1 MSDQFFEDD
10 SLGKA
15 YDSRLMK
22 RLLMYLTPYKKWLV
36 LAFFVMV
43 ISSLLQLAGPL
54 VIKMAIDNYITV
66 GDVDGL
72 GRLSLIYALILLIQ
86 FFATW
91 GQIYLMEWIGQRA
104 MFDLRMV
111 TFKHIQ
117 TLTMDFYDRNP
128 VGRIITRVTS
138 DINSLNELFSSG
150 VVTILGDLLT
160 IFGIVGIMIAINFK
174 LAMIALIGLPLLIG
188 ATILFRYKV
197 RTAYR
202 EIRRNIAR
210 LNAFVQEHI
219 SGMPVVQYFVRE
231 KRAYEK
237 FSEINKDL
245 RDRHQKSVMYYAMF
259 FPIVMII
266 SSLSLAII
274 IWYGGGKVIQG
285 ALTFGALV
293 AFSQY
298 TEMFFRPLRDLS
310 EKYNILQSAMAASER
325 LFKLLDTKPSFAEP
339 EKSISQDGFKGK
351 IEFKNVWFAYN
362 NDEWIL
368 KDINLCICAGEKVA
382 VVGATGSGKTTLT
395 NLILRFYD
403 YQKGEIL
410 LDGNSLKKISGEK
423 IRDNISLVLQ
433 DIFLFSGDI
442 QKNIRLGNSHITDEK
457 IKKSAAEVNLTGLG
471 NGLKNGLKTDVG
483 ERGGLL
489 SVGQKQLV
497 SFARALAFDP
507 KILILDEAT
516 SSVDTETEMIIQQA
530 TETLMKGRTSIIIA
544 HRLSTIKKVDKIVVL
559 HKGVIREVGTH
570 DELLAQKGIYWNL
583 YQLQYKDQELSQ
595 VG

>member
-10 SLGKA
+10 NLGKA
-15 YDSRLMK
+15 YDSQLMK
-22 RLLMYLTPYKKWLV
+22 RLLHYLKPYKRWLV
-36 LAFFVMV
+36 IAFFVMV
-43 ISSLLQLAGPL
+43 LSSLLQLAGPL
-54 VIKMAIDNYITV
+54 VIKMAIDNHISV

-72 GRLSLIYALILLIQ
+72 GRLSLLYALILLIQ

-117 TLTMDFYDRNP
+117 TLSMDFYDRNP

-150 VVTILGDLLT
+150 VVTILGDVLT
-160 IFGIVGIMIAINFK
+160 IFGIVGVMIAINFK
-174 LAMIALIGLPLLIG
+174 LALTALIGLPLLIG
-188 ATILFRYKV
+188 ATILFRLKV
-197 RTAYR
+197 RSAYR

-219 SGMPVVQYFVRE
+219 SGMSVVQYFVRE
-231 KRAYEK
+231 KQVYDK
-237 FSEINKDL
+237 FTGINRDL
-245 RDRHQKSVMYYAMF
+245 RDRHQKSVVYYALF
-259 FPIVMII
+259 FPVVMII

-310 EKYNILQSAMAASER
+310 EKYNILQSAMASSER

-339 EKSISQDGFKGK
+339 EKSISQDGFKGE

-362 NDEWIL
+362 KDEWIL
-368 KDINLCICAGEKVA
+368 KDINLTIPAGEKIA

-410 LDGNSLKKISGEK
+410 IDGNNLKKITGER

-442 QKNIRLGNSHITDEK
+442 QKNIRLGNVDITDEK

-471 NGLKNGLKTDVG
+471 NGLKNSLKTIVG

-559 HKGVIREVGTH
+559 HKGIIREVGTH
-570 DELLAQKGIYWNL
+570 DELLGKKGIYWNL